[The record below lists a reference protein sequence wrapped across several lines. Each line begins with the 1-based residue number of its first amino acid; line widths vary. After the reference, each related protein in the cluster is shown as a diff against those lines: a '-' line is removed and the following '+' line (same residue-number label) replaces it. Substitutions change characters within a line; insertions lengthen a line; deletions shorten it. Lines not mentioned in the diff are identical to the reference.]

1 MAAFFIQTSGMIV
14 GDTAIPLA
22 MVGIGAMLGNL
33 IEGRIASHAHRFSV
47 AFTALCMGVCLLAG
61 SSRWPSRS
69 EPLLALC
76 SFSSVAL
83 FCLGTV
89 AGRGLGDRTPGAE
102 LWEGPRAGCG
112 GMTSKLLLIDNDP
125 GTS

>member
-1 MAAFFIQTSGMIV
+1 MKSVA
-14 GDTAIPLA
+14 LA
-22 MVGIGAMLGNL
+22 MAQQTRIFLTVSPAMLCPQCIKSRDCRSL
-33 IEGRIASHAHRFSV
+33 TFLVR
-47 AFTALCMGVCLLAG
+47 LL
-61 SSRWPSRS
+61 S

-76 SFSSVAL
+76 SFPSVAL